1 MIQTKQ
7 EIFLNDVNYQNV
19 PYTHTHRHTHIYTY
33 ICIYI
38 AIPMA
43 YGSCHDID
51 LIQATAM
58 TYDAA
63 AAALDPLIHCTRPGI
78 KTASLQ

>member
-1 MIQTKQ
+1 
-7 EIFLNDVNYQNV
+7 
-19 PYTHTHRHTHIYTY
+19 
-33 ICIYI
+33 
-38 AIPMA
+38 MA

-63 AAALDPLIHCTRPGI
+63 AAALDPLIHCTRPRI
-78 KTASLQ
+78 EPAPCKRPELLQSNS